1 MQAAGGGGGGEYL
14 NLPPG
19 GTRGRGRRARV
30 SLCVSWRHAVGA
42 LSARVA
48 GRAGHHLAY
57 IGAEIAIS
65 RDELSLGQ
73 EIQIAD
79 RH

>member
-1 MQAAGGGGGGEYL
+1 MPCVLLARGLRVHGEWRYWCKDL
-14 NLPPG
+14 L
-19 GTRGRGRRARV
+19 
-30 SLCVSWRHAVGA
+30 SWRHAVGA